1 MLRISNVSVH
11 FGGKALFD
19 KMTFQIAQG
28 ERIGLTG
35 KNGAGKSTLLN
46 MIMKKLSPSEGK
58 IETPTHYTIGHLS
71 QDLNEVSELSVLAE
85 AQKAFI
91 TLNELRNDIDDIQ
104 HEIVNR
110 TDYESESYLDLI
122 NELTEKEQLLHQL
135 GGQNTEELIEKVLKG
150 LGFTSKDMQTPV
162 ATLSGGWQ
170 MRVELAKI
178 LLQQPDLILLDEP
191 TNHLDIESIIW
202 LEEYLKTYHGA
213 VLVVSHDKAFL
224 DNVTNRTIEIV
235 LGKIEDYKCN
245 YSNYLIQRQD
255 RIEKQQQ
262 AKKNQEDFIKQTER
276 NIEKFRA
283 KASKAKFAQS
293 LIKKLDKLERI
304 EVDGSENNV
313 MHFKFREPSRS
324 GNVVVKIENAS
335 KSFGTK
341 EVLKNVG
348 LEINR
353 GEKVAFVGK
362 NGMGKTTLAR
372 MILNEIDYDGN
383 IQLGHNVEVAFFAQ
397 HQAEILDGNRTV
409 FETIDDAATNEMRT
423 QVRNLLGAF
432 LFSGDDIEK
441 KVKVL
446 SGGERNRLA
455 LCKML
460 LEPANFLVLDEPTNH
475 LDIPSK
481 NMLKQA
487 IQNYTGT
494 VLIVSHDRDFL
505 EGLTEKVVEF
515 KDQNIKEHIGDINE
529 FLSKRQVE
537 NFREFEQKK
546 KEEVKPK
553 THSTEKKN
561 TYKLRKELKSV
572 ENKIN
577 KLEEKIEAFETQLK
591 DYENYQKLSEN
602 PENFATHEKNKETLN
617 QLMQDWERLSLALE
631 E

>member
-1 MLRISNVSVH
+1 MLRINNVSIH
-11 FGGKALFD
+11 FGGKPLFD
-19 KMTFQIAQG
+19 KMTFQIVKG

-46 MIMKKLSPSEGK
+46 MIMGHLSPSEGNL
-58 IETPTHYTIGHLS
+58 ETPTTYSIGHLS
-71 QDLNEVSELSVLAE
+71 QDLDEVSDLTVLEE
-85 AQKAFI
+85 AKKAFVA
-91 TLNELRNDIDDIQ
+91 LNNLEA
-104 HEIVNR
+104 EIEEVQNQLVTR
-110 TDYESESYLDLI
+110 TDYESDSYMSLI
-122 NELTEKEQLLHQL
+122 NDLTEKEQLLHQL

-150 LGFTSKDMQTPV
+150 LGFVSSDMTKLV
-162 ATLSGGWQ
+162 SSLSGGWQ

-202 LEEYLKTYHGA
+202 LEEYLTTYPGS

-245 YSNYLIQRQD
+245 YSKYLVQRQE

-293 LIKKLDKLERI
+293 LIKKLDKLEVI
-304 EVDGSENNV
+304 EVDGSDNSSMN
-313 MHFKFREPSRS
+313 FKFQEPNRS
-324 GNVVVKIENAS
+324 GDIVVKVENAS
-335 KSFGTK
+335 KAFGDNQ
-341 EVLKNVG
+341 VLKNVN

-383 IQLGHNVEVAFFAQ
+383 INLGHNVEVGFFAQ

-423 QVRNLLGAF
+423 RVRSLLGSF
-432 LFSGDDIEK
+432 LFSGDDTEK

-460 LEPANFLVLDEPTNH
+460 LEPANLLVLDEPTNH
-475 LDIPSK
+475 LDMVSK
-481 NMLKQA
+481 DKLKQA
-487 IQNYTGT
+487 INNYTGT
-494 VLIVSHDRDFL
+494 VIVVSHDRDFL
-505 EGLTEKVVEF
+505 QGLTEKVVEF

-529 FLSKRQVE
+529 FLSKREVE
-537 NFREFEQKK
+537 SFREFEQNKK
-546 KEEVKPK
+546 IEEQKKAPK
-553 THSTEKKN
+553 EKKN
-561 TYKLRKELKSV
+561 LHKQRKEFKSV
-572 ENKIN
+572 EK
-577 KLEEKIEAFETQLK
+577 KIETLEKKISEFEARLK
-591 DYENYQKLSEN
+591 DYDEYQKIQED
-602 PENFATHEKNKETLN
+602 PTAFKTHEENKAKLDE
-617 QLMQDWERLSLALE
+617 LMERWEILSIELE

>member
-1 MLRISNVSVH
+1 ME
-11 FGGKALFD
+11 FGGKPLFD
-19 KMTFQIAQG
+19 KMTFQIVNG

-46 MIMKKLSPSEGK
+46 MIMGHLTPSEGNL
-58 IETPTHYTIGHLS
+58 ETPNNFTIGHLS
-71 QDLNEVSELSVLAE
+71 QDLDEVSNLSVLDE
-85 AQKAFI
+85 AKKAFVR
-91 TLNELRNDIDDIQ
+91 LNQIEAEILDIHNQ
-104 HEIVNR
+104 LVTR
-110 TDYESESYLDLI
+110 TDYESDYYMGLI
-122 NELTEKEQLLHQL
+122 NDLTEKEHLLHQM

-150 LGFTSKDMQTPV
+150 LGFESKDMNTLV

-202 LEEYLKTYHGA
+202 LEEYLSTYPGS

-245 YSNYLIQRQD
+245 YSQYLVQRTD

-293 LIKKLDKLERI
+293 LIKKLDKLDVI
-304 EVDGSENNV
+304 EVDGSENSSMN
-313 MHFKFREPSRS
+313 FKFREPSRS
-324 GNVVVKIENAS
+324 GDIVVKVENTS
-335 KSFGTK
+335 KSFGNKT
-341 EVLKNVG
+341 VLKNVN

-372 MILNEIDYDGN
+372 MILKELDYDGK
-383 IQLGHNVEVAFFAQ
+383 ITLGHNVEVGFFAQ
-397 HQAEILDGNRTV
+397 HQAEILDGNKTV
-409 FETIDDAATNEMRT
+409 LQTIDDAATNEMRT
-423 QVRNLLGAF
+423 RVRSLLGSF
-432 LFSGDDIEK
+432 LFSGEDVEK

-460 LEPANFLVLDEPTNH
+460 LEPANLLVLDEPTNH
-475 LDIPSK
+475 LDMVSK
-481 NMLKQA
+481 DKLKQA
-487 IQNYTGT
+487 IQAYTGT
-494 VLIVSHDRDFL
+494 VIVVSHDRDFL
-505 EGLTEKVVEF
+505 QGLTEKVIEF

-529 FLSKRQVE
+529 FLATRKVE
-537 NFREFEQKK
+537 SFREFEQNKK
-546 KEEVKPK
+546 VE
-553 THSTEKKN
+553 EKKQVVERDKKN
-561 TYKLRKELKSV
+561 DHKLRKEFKSV
-572 ENKIN
+572 ESKIETLETKIAAFDSRLKDYNEYLKIQENPAEFKIHEENKT
-577 KLEEKIEAFETQLK
+577 KLEELMLRWEELTIE
-591 DYENYQKLSEN
+591 
-602 PENFATHEKNKETLN
+602 
-617 QLMQDWERLSLALE
+617 LE
-631 E
+631 D

>member
-1 MLRISNVSVH
+1 ME
-11 FGGKALFD
+11 FGGKPLFD
-19 KMTFQIAQG
+19 KMTFQIVNG

-46 MIMKKLSPSEGK
+46 MIMGHLTPSEGNL
-58 IETPTHYTIGHLS
+58 ETPNNFTIGHLS
-71 QDLNEVSELSVLAE
+71 QDLDEVSNLSVLDE
-85 AQKAFI
+85 AKKAFVR
-91 TLNELRNDIDDIQ
+91 LNQIEAEILDIHNQ
-104 HEIVNR
+104 LVTR
-110 TDYESESYLDLI
+110 TDYESDYYMGLI
-122 NELTEKEQLLHQL
+122 NDLTEKEHLLHQM

-150 LGFTSKDMQTPV
+150 LGFESKDMNTLV

-202 LEEYLKTYHGA
+202 LEEYLSTYPGS

-245 YSNYLIQRQD
+245 YSQYLVQRTD

-293 LIKKLDKLERI
+293 LIKKLDKLDVI
-304 EVDGSENNV
+304 EVDGSENSSMN
-313 MHFKFREPSRS
+313 FKFREPSRS
-324 GNVVVKIENAS
+324 GDIVVKVENTS
-335 KSFGTK
+335 KSFGNK
-341 EVLKNVG
+341 IVLKNVN

-372 MILNEIDYDGN
+372 MILKELDYDGK
-383 IQLGHNVEVAFFAQ
+383 ITLGHNVEVGFFAQ
-397 HQAEILDGNRTV
+397 HQAEILDGNKTV
-409 FETIDDAATNEMRT
+409 LQTIDDAATNEMRT
-423 QVRNLLGAF
+423 RVRSLLGSF
-432 LFSGDDIEK
+432 LFSGEDVEK

-460 LEPANFLVLDEPTNH
+460 LEPANLLVLDEPTNH
-475 LDIPSK
+475 LDMVSK
-481 NMLKQA
+481 DKLKQA
-487 IQNYTGT
+487 IQAYTGT
-494 VLIVSHDRDFL
+494 VIVVSHDRDFL
-505 EGLTEKVVEF
+505 QGLTEKVIEF

-529 FLSKRQVE
+529 FLATRKVE
-537 NFREFEQKK
+537 SFREFEQNKK
-546 KEEVKPK
+546 VE
-553 THSTEKKN
+553 EKKQVVERDKKN
-561 TYKLRKELKSV
+561 DHKLRKEFKSV
-572 ENKIN
+572 ESKIETLETKIAAFDSRLKDYNEYLKIQENPAEFKIHEENKT
-577 KLEEKIEAFETQLK
+577 KLEELMLRWEELTIE
-591 DYENYQKLSEN
+591 
-602 PENFATHEKNKETLN
+602 
-617 QLMQDWERLSLALE
+617 LE
-631 E
+631 D

>member
-1 MLRISNVSVH
+1 MLRINNVSIQ
-11 FGGKALFD
+11 FGGKPLFD
-19 KMTFQIAQG
+19 KMTFQIVQG

-46 MIMKKLSPSEGK
+46 MIMGHLTPSEGNL
-58 IETPTHYTIGHLS
+58 ETPTTYSIGHLS
-71 QDLNEVSELSVLAE
+71 QDLNEVSDLSVLNE
-85 AQKAFI
+85 AKKAFI
-91 TLNELRNDIDDIQ
+91 TLNNLEA
-104 HEIVNR
+104 EILEVQNQLVTR
-110 TDYESESYLDLI
+110 TDYESDLYMDLI
-122 NELTEKEQLLHQL
+122 NQLTEKEQLLHQL

-150 LGFTSKDMQTPV
+150 LGFESADMETPV

-202 LEEYLKTYHGA
+202 LEEYLTTYPGS

-245 YSNYLIQRQD
+245 YSEYLVQRTE

-262 AKKNQEDFIKQTER
+262 AQKNQADFIKQTER

-293 LIKKLDKLERI
+293 LIKKLDKLEVI
-304 EVDGSENNV
+304 EVDGSDNASMN
-313 MHFKFREPSRS
+313 FKFREPSRS
-324 GNVVVKIENAS
+324 GDIVVKVENAS
-335 KSFGTK
+335 KAFGDNK
-341 EVLKNVG
+341 VLKNVN

-372 MILNEIDYDGN
+372 MILNEINYDGV
-383 IQLGHNVEVAFFAQ
+383 ITLGHNVEVGFFAQ

-423 QVRNLLGAF
+423 RVRSLLGSF
-432 LFSGDDIEK
+432 LFSGEDVEK

-460 LEPANFLVLDEPTNH
+460 LEPANLLVLDEPTNH
-475 LDIPSK
+475 LDMVSK
-481 NMLKQA
+481 DKLKQA
-487 IQNYTGT
+487 VQNYTGT
-494 VLIVSHDRDFL
+494 VIVVSHDRDFL
-505 EGLTEKVVEF
+505 QGLTEKVIEF
-515 KDQNIKEHIGDINE
+515 KDQNVKEHIGDINE
-529 FLSKRQVE
+529 FLKTRQVE
-537 NFREFEQKK
+537 SFREFEQNKK
-546 KEEVKPK
+546 IAEKNEAPK
-553 THSTEKKN
+553 EKKN
-561 TYKLRKELKSV
+561 QHKLRKEFKSV
-572 ENKIN
+572 ENKIETLEK
-577 KLEEKIEAFETQLK
+577 KLAAFELQLK
-591 DYENYQKLSEN
+591 DYDEYQKLQETPEVFVQHEEN
-602 PENFATHEKNKETLN
+602 KTKLDKLMEK
-617 QLMQDWERLSLALE
+617 WEKISVELE
-631 E
+631 

>member
-58 IETPTHYTIGHLS
+58 IEMPTHYTIGHLS

-91 TLNELRNDIDDIQ
+91 TLNELQNDIDGIQ

-202 LEEYLKTYHGA
+202 LEEYLKAYHGA

-341 EVLKNVG
+341 EVLKNVD

-529 FLSKRQVE
+529 FLAKRQVE
-537 NFREFEQKK
+537 SFREFEQKK
-546 KEEVKPK
+546 KEEAKPK

-577 KLEEKIEAFETQLK
+577 KLEEKIEAFEIQLK

-617 QLMQDWERLSLALE
+617 QLMQDWEHLSLALE